1 MGCGCKKN
9 KKEKKEQSKNM
20 NSPAL
25 RTLIRQKIIEQV
37 QKGNPNPKPSQ

>member
-25 RTLIRQKIIEQV
+25 RTLIRQKIIEQI
-37 QKGNPNPKPSQ
+37 QKGSPPTKSS

>member
-25 RTLIRQKIIEQV
+25 RTLIRQKIIEQI
-37 QKGNPNPKPSQ
+37 QKGSPTTKSS